1 LPLDSLK
8 IDKSLIDGMIDERSI
23 HVVESV
29 IRLAQGLSLKTI
41 AEGIE
46 TEEQRAL
53 IGRLGCDMIQGF
65 LLSRPLPLATI
76 IDWLNE
82 RKGTATT

>member
-1 LPLDSLK
+1 ML
-8 IDKSLIDGMIDERSI
+8 DERSI

-46 TEEQRAL
+46 TEEQRVL
-53 IGRLGCDMIQGF
+53 IDSLGCDMIQGY
-65 LLSRPLPLATI
+65 LLSRPLPLPNI
-76 IDWLNE
+76 IAWLRE
-82 RKGTATT
+82 RGLAAQAPVGMSEPELG